1 VAVKIVTDSTAD
13 LPHAM
18 AKGVGITVVPLNVHF
33 GTEVYRDGVEI
44 LPDEFYQRLTGDSR
58 LPTTSQ
64 PTVGDFLQSYQE
76 LSQTTNEI
84 VSVHISA
91 KLSGTL
97 NSANQAKEQFQGD
110 CRIEMVDS
118 FTGSLGLGLIAKAA
132 NEAAKRG
139 ASIEEVVEETQLAI
153 PRVQFFGLLDTL
165 EYLEEKGGRTGKR
178 LRPLFG

>member
-1 VAVKIVTDSTAD
+1 
-13 LPHAM
+13 
-18 AKGVGITVVPLNVHF
+18 
-33 GTEVYRDGVEI
+33 
-44 LPDEFYQRLTGDSR
+44 
-58 LPTTSQ
+58 
-64 PTVGDFLQSYQE
+64 
-76 LSQTTNEI
+76 
-84 VSVHISA
+84 
-91 KLSGTL
+91 
-97 NSANQAKEQFQGD
+97 EQFQGD

-132 NEAAKRG
+132 NEAAQPG